1 MRVLITGGT
10 GFAGS
15 HLAEH
20 LLDQGQDVVLL
31 ARPEGNSGSA
41 AHLRARARVAT
52 ADLRDFDA
60 VRAILDDIR
69 PQRIFHLAAFSSV
82 IESTR
87 DPRHCYQINLDG
99 TLNLLDAW
107 RQLGFE
113 SRMLLVSSSNVYGVS
128 TGVDLPLRETSPLR
142 LENPYGGSKAASE
155 FLAMQFGLSYGLPVI
170 RARPF
175 QHTGPRQSPAY
186 VCSGLARRVAEI
198 ACGSRPPVLEVG
210 NAQISR
216 DFSDVRDI
224 VRGYGLLLEQG
235 RAGEVY
241 QLCSGRA
248 VSVGAIIESL
258 IAKTR
263 ASIEVRIDP
272 AKARRGEAPVLWG
285 DPAKARSDAGWVAQY
300 SLEETLDSLL
310 AYWEDQVRNSTARDS
325 KAGIHARM

>member
-41 AHLRARARVAT
+41 AHLRARARIAT

-107 RQLGFE
+107 RQLGFD

-198 ACGSRPPVLEVG
+198 ACGSRPSVLEVG

-248 VSVGAIIESL
+248 VSVGDIIESL

-285 DPAKARSDAGWVAQY
+285 DPAKARSEAGWVAQY

-325 KAGIHARM
+325 KAGIHAGM